1 MKMAF
6 DPAPKTTLAKYDEQ
20 TYRNVKTARL
30 LTTCGVSSSLLCEPE
45 KRRRAVT
52 IEMLAVTANV
62 QKSIGSNAAVDC
74 ENRIP
79 TNPPSS
85 GGSTRIRH
93 PAIFAPRFRVFVLC
107 LPTK

>member
-1 MKMAF
+1 
-6 DPAPKTTLAKYDEQ
+6 
-20 TYRNVKTARL
+20 
-30 LTTCGVSSSLLCEPE
+30 
-45 KRRRAVT
+45 
-52 IEMLAVTANV
+52 
-62 QKSIGSNAAVDC
+62 VDC